1 MHYIPDVEA
10 NAPWQRL
17 RRNLLLLLQLLFL
30 IFLILALARPF
41 QWVQG
46 ATSQTVIFVIDSSA
60 SMAATDLLPSRM
72 EAAKAQ
78 MQRQVDTLPGGA
90 RATLIV
96 AGQRPQVI
104 ISHSQ
109 DGTRQADVSILLYSD
124 FAHNLTLPAQIGQQ
138 IPIRYF
144 PVGTSDD
151 NQAITTV
158 NLQENSHSDDERVNA
173 FIQVANYSEQ
183 PSKRRLTLSIELEGD
198 SEELQLFNVYNLT
211 IPPQDQAVVV
221 VDDLPSGV
229 EWIQAELEGEDILA
243 LDDVAWAVVDQQEP
257 TQVNLI
263 SPGNRFLE
271 TALALLPNT
280 DVIRIAPTDFE
291 QANVPDPQS
300 ESTPQSLTI
309 LDAYLPLTTTM
320 PTGNLLLIS
329 PPRSTE
335 YFSITGIIET
345 PQPLAGSGR
354 LTAYGCVEF

>member
-1 MHYIPDVEA
+1 VEA

-109 DGTRQADVSILLYSD
+109 DRRQLRQAIENLQPSLGVSNLKDAFALASAIGTRQADVSILLYSD

-158 NLQENSHSDDERVNA
+158 N
-173 FIQVANYSEQ
+173 
-183 PSKRRLTLSIELEGD
+183 
-198 SEELQLFNVYNLT
+198 
-211 IPPQDQAVVV
+211 
-221 VDDLPSGV
+221 LPSGV

-345 PQPLAGSGR
+345 P
-354 LTAYGCVEF
+354 AYGCVEF

>member
-1 MHYIPDVEA
+1 
-10 NAPWQRL
+10 
-17 RRNLLLLLQLLFL
+17 
-30 IFLILALARPF
+30 
-41 QWVQG
+41 
-46 ATSQTVIFVIDSSA
+46 
-60 SMAATDLLPSRM
+60 
-72 EAAKAQ
+72 
-78 MQRQVDTLPGGA
+78 
-90 RATLIV
+90 LIV

-109 DGTRQADVSILLYSD
+109 DRRQLRQAIENLQPSLGVSNLKDAFALASAIGTRQADVSILLYSD

-354 LTAYGCVEF
+354 LSEQILAQLSTRVVGNLCLFSWLANLEDGVWLC